1 MINSD
6 TGHATLLHS
15 FQGEEGVEYMASM
28 IVFDDHVA
36 VTLGKYLYTFK
47 VTTDC

>member
-15 FQGEEGVEYMASM
+15 FQGEEEIEWKSM
-28 IVFDDHVA
+28 IVFDDNVVVA
-36 VTLGKYLYTFK
+36 LDKYLYTFK

>member
-6 TGHATLLHS
+6 TGRATLLHS
-15 FQGEEGVEYMASM
+15 FQGEEEILVYSM

-36 VTLGKYLYTFK
+36 VAFNKYLYTFK